1 MVLTNLGTKENV
13 GSKENYGSNKKIEE
27 SEKNF
32 RYKNVKSQMVPDSIR
47 TCQIVP
53 ESAW

>member
-1 MVLTNLGTKENV
+1 MGQKKMSGPKKIMGLKKKLKGRKKVLGT
-13 GSKENYGSNKKIEE
+13 
-27 SEKNF
+27 
-32 RYKNVKSQMVPDSIR
+32 KNVKSQMVPDSIR